1 VKAIEDI
8 RPVSQVK
15 KGINLVSPAP
25 GSVPIEAARL
35 KLWGDDTSGRV
46 NDWIYVSNERIQHMV
61 FSMAPGTR
69 FGHSESFRTRL
80 GADELYYVLSGTL
93 VLANPQTGEVHRVE
107 KGEALRFGR
116 DTWHHGFSYG
126 PETLRVL
133 EFFAPPPAMGASQL
147 YARTKPYLDSP
158 TYVQDE
164 WIGRWPEASAEAAAP
179 HTQHLISK
187 DEILWR
193 MEGEEHPILVGIYL
207 STDELTAGSV
217 ELLPGQW
224 SDTMTHGGDEAG
236 LVLEG
241 TLNLFLP
248 DHTEIDSGKSW
259 FEMGVDD
266 GFFVPAG
273 MPHRYYNM
281 TDRTVRFMFGVA
293 PTYLANGG

>member
-1 VKAIEDI
+1 MGQSI
-8 RPVSQVK
+8 
-15 KGINLVSPAP
+15 KGVTLVSPAP
-25 GSVPIEAARL
+25 GSVPIKDALL

-46 NDWIYVSNERIQHMV
+46 NDWIYVSNESIQHMV
-61 FSMAPGTR
+61 FSMSPGVR
-69 FGHSESFRTRL
+69 FGHSEGFRTRL

-93 VLANPQTGEVHRVE
+93 ILTNPQTGEVHRVE

-116 DTWHHGFSYG
+116 DTWHHGYSYG

-133 EFFAPPPAMGASQL
+133 EFFAPPPARGASQA
-147 YARTKPYLDSP
+147 YARTKPYLEAP
-158 TYVQDE
+158 TYVQDQ
-164 WIGRWPEASAEAAAP
+164 WLGRWPDSRDEAVAS

-193 MEGEEHPILVGIYL
+193 MEGDEHPILVGIYL
-207 STDELTAGSV
+207 STDELTVGSV

-224 SDTMTHGGDEAG
+224 SDSATHGGDEAG
-236 LVLEG
+236 LVLDG

-248 DHTEIDSGKSW
+248 DDTGIDKGHSW

-293 PTYLANGG
+293 PTYLATG